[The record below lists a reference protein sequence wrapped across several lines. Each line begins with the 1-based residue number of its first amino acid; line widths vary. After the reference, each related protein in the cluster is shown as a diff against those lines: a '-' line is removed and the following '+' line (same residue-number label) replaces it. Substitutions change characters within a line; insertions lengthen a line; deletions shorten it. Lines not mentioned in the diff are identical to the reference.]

1 VRRNEI
7 LKGGVADKA
16 LLGIGSAEVTL
27 LSARVVGMGGRLP
40 PECLGLLG
48 RDVLTL
54 FDYTFEPGASSAV
67 LTPRRADGKN

>member
-1 VRRNEI
+1 
-7 LKGGVADKA
+7 
-16 LLGIGSAEVTL
+16 
-27 LSARVVGMGGRLP
+27 MGGRLP